1 MKNLISWVALTLILA
16 CSERPLLSVQTLPAN
31 SNTGDQTPG
40 SPTVDSTEN
49 PGDDS
54 KGGKDEIKKDDGKD
68 EVDKEPADKPI
79 IPPVEPP
86 KEVGICEQASSAD
99 NFPADLKPVEVS
111 MPRAKDFLEGP
122 VWIESEQALVFSAWD
137 FSGDQSNGPMSS
149 ILRLQG
155 LNWTIYSNSGVFG
168 TNGIAIDS
176 KGRLLGALHDKQ
188 QIAFLSADGKRE
200 VIASSFEGKT
210 FNSPNDLTVR
220 SDGVV
225 YFVDP
230 DYQKAGRAGQPV
242 TGVYGVKTNGE
253 VFLVDKTIPRPNGII
268 LTLDEKTLYVG
279 GEDGAIHRYKL
290 AADGTTTREA
300 TDFVRTAAGVDGLG
314 IDCQGNLYFTLPS
327 IQEVHIYSPAGKLYT
342 RIKFPLNTTN
352 IAFGGADK
360 KTMFVTTAGR
370 LYKVD
375 MKVPGLPY

>member
-1 MKNLISWVALTLILA
+1 MKNLSSWVALSLILS
-16 CSERPLLSVQTLPAN
+16 CSERPVLTVQKLAA
-31 SNTGDQTPG
+31 SEETGDQTPIT
-40 SPTVDSTEN
+40 PKKVPKEN
-49 PGDDS
+49 PSGDLKDDT
-54 KGGKDEIKKDDGKD
+54 DEIADKDSD
-68 EVDKEPADKPI
+68 EVVEEPKDKPT
-79 IPPVEPP
+79 PPVEPA
-86 KEVGICEQASSAD
+86 KEPAICAQPSSAD
-99 NFPADLKPVEVS
+99 NFPADLKPVEIAL
-111 MPRAKDFLEGP
+111 PKTKDFLEGP

-137 FSGDQSNGPMSS
+137 FSGDQSNGPMST
-149 ILRLQG
+149 ILRLKG
-155 LNWTIYSNSGVFG
+155 SDFSTYSASGVFG
-168 TNGIAIDS
+168 TNGIAIDN

-200 VIASSFEGKT
+200 VIASSFEGKP

-230 DYQKAGRAGQPV
+230 DYQKSGRSGQPV

-253 VFLVDKTIPRPNGII
+253 VFSVDKTIPRPNGIL

-290 AADGTTTREA
+290 AADGTTTRDA

-314 IDCQGNLYFTLPS
+314 IDCQGNIYFTIPS
-327 IQEVHIYSPAGKLYT
+327 MQEVHIYSPAGKIYT
-342 RIKFPLNTTN
+342 RIKFPFNATN
-352 IAFGGADK
+352 VAFGGADK